1 MPQFISYDKNLY
13 SYTISPTLSATEIGT
28 FKVFGK
34 LSDTKMETDFNFDV
48 TVFNDPPY
56 FKSPLASKINVAVG

>member
-13 SYTISPTLSATEIGT
+13 SYTISPSLSATEIGT

-48 TVFNDPPY
+48 TVFNDPP
-56 FKSPLASKINVAVG
+56 